1 MFASLKQNETAS
13 SAKGFL
19 AETASNV
26 FSRSGSEAAILFSC
40 FFPVRFILFSVFAA
54 FFLTGCGYDFYM
66 NKPSVKQ
73 IVSVTRGD
81 QTLSL
86 DSEAAVDDDFY
97 AAKLKSDFFRGYA
110 EIKYE
115 KGQYHV
121 KYRNLPID
129 EDKMKQLEKDIYAI
143 YFAGDYPYKATNKM
157 FGKTVMS
164 GRTKTVYDT
173 DGYELYKVTYSN
185 NQIYLYNNLMEY
197 SLVIDIGGD
206 SWGQN

>member
-1 MFASLKQNETAS
+1 ML
-13 SAKGFL
+13 
-19 AETASNV
+19 
-26 FSRSGSEAAILFSC
+26 
-40 FFPVRFILFSVFAA
+40 RFILLSLITVL
-54 FFLTGCGYDFYM
+54 FLSGCGYDFYM
-66 NKPSVKQ
+66 NKPVTKQ

-86 DSEAAVDDDFY
+86 DSEFAVDNDFF
-97 AAKLKSDFFRGYA
+97 ATKLKSNFFRGYA
-110 EIKYE
+110 DIKYE
-115 KGQYHV
+115 NGQYYL

-143 YFAGDYPYKATNKM
+143 YFAGDYPYRATSKM
-157 FGKTVMS
+157 FGKTTMS
-164 GRTKTVYDT
+164 GKTKVIYDT

-197 SLVIDIGGD
+197 SIVIDVGAD